1 MEEKILFYGEECDG
15 CQRVLKEVE
24 KLLSE
29 GIRITLKEVW
39 HNKENMKLVEELDTE
54 KCDGVP
60 FFINTV
66 TKKTI
71 CGAAPYEIIKA
82 WALGEPYE
90 YTK

>member
-1 MEEKILFYGEECDG
+1 MEERILFYGEECDG
-15 CQRVLKEVE
+15 CKQVLKEVQ
-24 KLLSE
+24 KLSE
-29 GIRITLKEVW
+29 EGISITLKEVW
-39 HNKENMKLVEELDTE
+39 HNKENMTQVEALDTE

-60 FFINTV
+60 FFINTK

-71 CGAAPYEIIKA
+71 CGAAPLDVIKA